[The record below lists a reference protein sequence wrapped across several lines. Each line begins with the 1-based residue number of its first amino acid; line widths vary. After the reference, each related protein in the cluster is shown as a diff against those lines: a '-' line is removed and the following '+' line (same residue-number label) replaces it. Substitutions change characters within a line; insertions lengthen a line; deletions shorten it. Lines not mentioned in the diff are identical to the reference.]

1 MCYTEN
7 KDVSKMELLQL
18 RYFCDAAL
26 TQNFSRTAEKYRV
39 PPSNISQCI
48 KRLETELGTPLFRR
62 SANRVTLS
70 EAGRAFYDDVRSA
83 LQLIDNAARTAAD
96 PAQAGT
102 IRIGMCIDR
111 RVIMQAIEK
120 FRRKHEQVHFI
131 TQYDWPQGDTALDLV
146 VTDSERHS
154 AAYTSEQICRERILL
169 AARKGLLPAD
179 ELPSADTLR
188 NKPFVTMNH
197 GSNLCTLTYRICREM
212 GFEPH
217 LALQSEDSFY
227 VRKCIELG
235 LGIGFVP
242 SVSWHGQFSPEVE
255 LHSIGDYS
263 RDIVIHRRRLT
274 MPWYVDAFYATLAA
288 EFRAETDI

>member
-1 MCYTEN
+1 
-7 KDVSKMELLQL
+7 MELLQL
-18 RYFCDAAL
+18 RYFCEAAV
-26 TQNFSRTAEKYRV
+26 TQNFSGTAEKYRV

-48 KRLETELGTPLFRR
+48 KRLENELGTPLFCR

-70 EAGRAFYDDVRSA
+70 EAGQTFYNNVHHA
-83 LQLIDNAARTAAD
+83 LLLIDNAARTVAD
-96 PAQAGT
+96 PSQTGT

-120 FRRKHEQVHFI
+120 FRRQHEQIHFI
-131 TQYDWPQGDTALDLV
+131 TQYDWPKGDTSLDLV
-146 VTDSERHS
+146 ITDSERHS
-154 AAYTSEQICRERILL
+154 AAYASETVCRERILL
-169 AARKGLLPAD
+169 AAKKGILPPNEAPCAD
-179 ELPSADTLR
+179 ALR
-188 NKPFVTMNH
+188 NKHFVTMNH

-242 SVSWHGQFSPEVE
+242 SLSWQGQFSSEVE
-255 LHSIGDYS
+255 LHSVGNYS
-263 RDIVIHRRRLT
+263 RDIVIHRRRLFA
-274 MPWYVDAFYATLAA
+274 PWYVEAFYTTLAA
-288 EFRAETDI
+288 EFRAENNI